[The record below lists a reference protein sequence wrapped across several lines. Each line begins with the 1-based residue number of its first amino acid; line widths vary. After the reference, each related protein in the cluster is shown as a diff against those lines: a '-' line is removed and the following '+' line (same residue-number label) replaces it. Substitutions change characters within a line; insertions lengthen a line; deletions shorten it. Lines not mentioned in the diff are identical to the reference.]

1 MQCGRGKSEATAM
14 GDANEMGR
22 FSVQFAVANYRDVV
36 RLAPGVAVLKS
47 VNHLV
52 VSGVV
57 DSGAARL
64 VLPKQIADQ
73 LHLPVDGETTVRY
86 ADHRQ
91 EKRTRVSDV
100 WIELNGRHG
109 VFSAV
114 VEPARTDALIGAIV
128 LEELDL
134 LVDCA
139 TQTLYPR
146 DPDTILTE
154 IE

>member
-1 MQCGRGKSEATAM
+1 MSEEK
-14 GDANEMGR
+14 DVGR
-22 FSVQFAVANYRDVV
+22 FSVEFVVANYRDVV
-36 RLAPGVAVLKS
+36 RSSPGAPVLENVKQ
-47 VNHLV
+47 LV

-64 VLPKQIADQ
+64 VLPKYVADQ
-73 LHLPVDGETTVRY
+73 LQLPFDGETIVRY
-86 ADHRQ
+86 ADQRQ
-91 EKRTRVSDV
+91 EKRGRVSDV
-100 WIELNGRHG
+100 WIQLNGRHG

-114 VEPARTDALIGAIV
+114 VEPSRKDALIGAIV

-139 TQTLYPR
+139 TQSLYPR
-146 DPDTILTE
+146 DPDTIVTE

>member
-1 MQCGRGKSEATAM
+1 MRDRK
-14 GDANEMGR
+14 EMGR
-22 FSVQFAVANYRDVV
+22 FSVEFAIANFRDVA
-36 RLAPGVAVLKS
+36 RLAPGVPVYGNVK
-47 VNHLV
+47 HLV

-64 VLPKQIADQ
+64 VLPKHVADQ
-73 LHLPVDGETTVRY
+73 LQLTVDGEVTVRY

-91 EKRTRVSDV
+91 EKRPRVSGV
-100 WIELNGRHG
+100 WIELNGRNG

-114 VEPARTDALIGAIV
+114 IEPGRSDALIGAIV

-134 LVDCA
+134 LVDCS
-139 TQTLYPR
+139 TQSLYPR
-146 DPDTILTE
+146 DPNTIVTE

>member
-1 MQCGRGKSEATAM
+1 MK
-14 GDANEMGR
+14 DHKEMGR
-22 FSVQFAVANYRDVV
+22 FSVEFAVANYGEVV
-36 RLAPGVAVLKS
+36 RLPRNKRVLENIK
-47 VNHLV
+47 HIL

-64 VLPKQIADQ
+64 VLPQHVVDR
-73 LHLPVDGETTVRY
+73 LGLPQDGETNVRY
-86 ADHRQ
+86 ADQRQ
-91 EKRTRVSDV
+91 EKRVRVSDV

-114 VEPARTDALIGAIV
+114 VEPARNDALLGAIV

-134 LVDCA
+134 LVNCT
-139 TQTLYPR
+139 TQSLHPR
-146 DPDTILTE
+146 DPDMIVTE